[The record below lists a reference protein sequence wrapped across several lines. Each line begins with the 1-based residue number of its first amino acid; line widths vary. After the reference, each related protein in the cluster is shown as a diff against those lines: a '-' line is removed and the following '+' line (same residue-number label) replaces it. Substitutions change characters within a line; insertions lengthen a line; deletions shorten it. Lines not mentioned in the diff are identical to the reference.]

1 LGVTLSHIYH
11 CPHHESINGFCACRK
26 PEAGMF
32 LEAQQKF
39 DIDMKHSVMIGDNE
53 RDIDAALKAGVQTN
67 YLLSQDA
74 TISKANKII
83 HSLGELL

>member
-1 LGVTLSHIYH
+1 
-11 CPHHESINGFCACRK
+11 
-26 PEAGMF
+26 MF
-32 LEAQQKF
+32 LEAQKEF